1 MVNRRTDPINLLPVT
16 SPMTITEK
24 IGASI
29 RHSKAC
35 NKNAHIADFQIRV
48 REDRVV
54 LLNLKTGD
62 VEVIEADTLD
72 YDLPQHSIVQ

>member
-1 MVNRRTDPINLLPVT
+1 
-16 SPMTITEK
+16 MTITEK

-29 RHSKAC
+29 RHSKTC

-62 VEVIEADTLD
+62 VELIEAGTLD
-72 YDLPQHSIVQ
+72 DDLPDHSIVQ